1 MNVYLIVPVF
11 LNTDLTEAFLRSVS
25 PLNTFERI
33 VIVDDHP
40 EKLHSFLKE
49 RENIDV
55 IFGSGSLYWGG
66 SINLGLKYLQGNF
79 KLQDSDIIIIAN
91 NDIIIN
97 FEIGDF
103 INFIRDDKKSTY
115 HVSVTDNNKKVIK
128 SCGIIKAWFPFIQ
141 FYPTKLF
148 EDRIPVDTLTARF
161 LSIPYPILAKTGGI
175 DPRLPHYGGDSDLGL
190 KIKKMGF
197 KNYLLRD
204 FTCSV
209 DNKQTGILSKAKLQS
224 IKRVLTDIKS
234 SYNIHYRWIFVRNH
248 NSLVASLFVFL
259 SMYFKLFIRLTLN
272 TLKIK

>member
-11 LNTDLTEAFLRSVS
+11 LNSDLTEAFLRSVS

-49 RENIDV
+49 WENIDV
-55 IFGSGSLYWGG
+55 VFGSGSLYWGG
-66 SINLGLKYLQGNF
+66 SVNLGLKYIQDNF

-91 NDIIIN
+91 NDIIVN
-97 FEIGDF
+97 FEIGEF
-103 INFIRDDKKSTY
+103 IGFIRGDEKSTY

-141 FYPTKLF
+141 FYPTKLS

-161 LSIPYPILAKTGGI
+161 LAIPYPILARTEGI

-190 KIKKMGF
+190 KIKKIGF
-197 KNYLLRD
+197 DNYLLRD

-209 DNKQTGILSKAKLQS
+209 DNKQTGVLSKAKLKS
-224 IKRVLTDIKS
+224 VKGVFTDIKS
-234 SYNIHYRWIFVRNH
+234 SYNIKHRWTFVRNH
-248 NSLVASLFVFL
+248 NNLFVSFFVFL
-259 SMYFKLFIRLTLN
+259 SMYVKLFIRLTFN
-272 TLKIK
+272 TLKLK